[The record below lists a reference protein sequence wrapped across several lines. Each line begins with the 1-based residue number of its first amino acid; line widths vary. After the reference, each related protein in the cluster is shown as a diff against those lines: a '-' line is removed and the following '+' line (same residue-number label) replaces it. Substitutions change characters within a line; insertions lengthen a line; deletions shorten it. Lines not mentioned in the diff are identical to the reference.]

1 MDTQEITE
9 FLNRARNG
17 DSAASDVLIPLMYD
31 SLRALARSYLAKLP
45 ANHTLDPTAVVHEA
59 YLRLIGTGE
68 IEWQDR
74 AHFFA
79 IAAGA
84 MRNVLADHARKKKS
98 LKRGGEWGRITISG
112 LEDPGED
119 SQRIDLIALD
129 EALAKLAQLDE
140 QRARV
145 VELRFLAGLDVKEAA
160 FVMDVSTR
168 TIERAWF
175 GARAWLRRELAELE
189 K

>member
-1 MDTQEITE
+1 M
-9 FLNRARNG
+9 
-17 DSAASDVLIPLMYD
+17 
-31 SLRALARSYLAKLP
+31 
-45 ANHTLDPTAVVHEA
+45 
-59 YLRLIGTGE
+59 
-68 IEWQDR
+68 
-74 AHFFA
+74 
-79 IAAGA
+79 
-84 MRNVLADHARKKKS
+84 
-98 LKRGGEWGRITISG
+98 
-112 LEDPGED
+112 EDPGED
-119 SQRIDLIALD
+119 SQRIDLVALD